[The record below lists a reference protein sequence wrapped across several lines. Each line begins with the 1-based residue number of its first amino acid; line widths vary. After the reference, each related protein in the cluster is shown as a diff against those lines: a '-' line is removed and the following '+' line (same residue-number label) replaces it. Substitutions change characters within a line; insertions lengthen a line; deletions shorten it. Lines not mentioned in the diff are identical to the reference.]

1 MVAITGY
8 YAAWRVGTGWR
19 EIRSSPW
26 SHTPDVLRLCCD
38 AARGEKRSDDGVE
51 TLPAKNYRAQPDV
64 LRSRVRDELG
74 GVGLWDRHG
83 RRLKTDPESV
93 GIVMSSSKGFWP
105 QRLQEPFFD
114 VVDWLCCDGAARS
127 VARWLGTQGPVL
139 SPVAACATG
148 AHSIAL
154 GANWIEDGRCDVVI
168 AGAVERPIEPLIQAG
183 YQQLGAV
190 SHDVMRPF
198 DKARDGF
205 VPNTGM
211 GFLVLEN
218 AEKARARGVG
228 THAYLSGHALCS
240 DNGDALNMEN
250 DGASI
255 VRAIESALKRAQ
267 VLAETVDYVNV
278 HGTATQHNDQIEA
291 RALRTV
297 FGFDAKKS
305 PASTCKASATKPLT
319 GHLLGA
325 SGAVEAVLCV
335 QALREGFVPPTLNL
349 HDLDEDCAFN
359 WTTGT
364 GEPCDIERAL
374 SLSYGFGGHVAAL
387 LFEK

>member
-1 MVAITGY
+1 
-8 YAAWRVGTGWR
+8 
-19 EIRSSPW
+19 
-26 SHTPDVLRLCCD
+26 
-38 AARGEKRSDDGVE
+38 
-51 TLPAKNYRAQPDV
+51 
-64 LRSRVRDELG
+64 
-74 GVGLWDRHG
+74 
-83 RRLKTDPESV
+83 LKIDPESV

-127 VARWLGTQGPVL
+127 IARWLGSQGPVL
-139 SPVAACATG
+139 TPVAACATG
-148 AHSIAL
+148 AHSVAL

-190 SHDVMRPF
+190 SQDIMRPF
-198 DKARDGF
+198 DQARDGF
-205 VPNTGM
+205 VPNAGM

-218 AEKARARGVG
+218 AEKARARGL
-228 THAYLSGHALCS
+228 TPHAYLAGHCLSG
-240 DNGDALNMEN
+240 DGGDALNMEN

-255 VRAIESALKRAQ
+255 VRAIKSVLKRAQ
-267 VLAETVDYVNV
+267 VLAGDVDYVNV
-278 HGTATQHNDQIEA
+278 HGTATIHNDQVEA
-291 RALRTV
+291 RALREV
-297 FGFDAKKS
+297 FGLEDG
-305 PASTCKASATKPLT
+305 ASTCKASATKPLT

-349 HDLDEDCAFN
+349 HDLDEDCAFD
-359 WTTGT
+359 WTPGA
-364 GEPCDIERAL
+364 GQSRQLERAL